1 VAETLERSEAR
12 GPEEPGPLE
21 PRHLDRVLEA
31 VHARTGPVSLSG
43 LRGAAHAALGA
54 HLVEAHGERPVL
66 FVTRSS
72 KAADA
77 LVEDLRATLGEA
89 GGGTAG
95 ATAARPRRG
104 SAAPGPAGTAP
115 ARVRPFPRHDTPPY
129 DRFSPQPFVVAQ
141 RMDVLYRWLASAPH
155 DAGPGLPGERR
166 APPTE
171 PAPVVVAPWTALA
184 LRVPSREL
192 VRARTVHLEVGQSVD
207 RDALIATLVS
217 AGYTRMPLC
226 EEPGELAVRGGIL
239 DVFPPQRP
247 RPVRIE
253 LLGDEV
259 ESLREFDPASQRS
272 QAALGH
278 AVAAPPRELLFDRS
292 GVVERSE
299 GLRARARQQGVP
311 ERAVDELTDALLRG
325 HVPPGGE
332 CLAPLLLPSTETVLD
347 FLPPDTLVVID
358 DPRGGRERLV
368 RWYEEALANFE
379 AARQS
384 GRVVPA
390 PGELALDPEALAEGL
405 RVRAPVVL
413 ERVVAEAAPGDDGI
427 GARGPG
433 TGANGAGAG
442 AGAAA
447 ETDDGAGARAAQGA
461 RAQRLHVQTTGHDG
475 LRTELVRSRSHDRP
489 LEPLARRLAAW
500 REEGWRT
507 VLAVGSLSAAERL
520 RSLLADYGERTSL
533 ARTPAPAW
541 RWSRPGQVEVRV
553 ARLSEG
559 FALPLERLAVVT
571 EEEIFGPRQRRRR
584 ARARWPEGAGAVE
597 ALAQLQPG
605 DALVHAEHGI
615 GLYRGLV
622 ELALWGGVT
631 GEFLRIEYAGGDKLF
646 LPVHRLNLVQRY
658 VGAEGH
664 PPRLDRLGG
673 ATWETAKRGVRRSLR
688 MMAEELLRVHAAR
701 ELTRGTAFS
710 PRDRMLEE
718 FEATFPYE
726 ETPDQLAA
734 IEDVLGDMTREQPMD
749 RLVCGDVGYGKTE
762 VAVRATFRAV
772 MDGKQV
778 AVLVPTTVLAQQH
791 EETFRARFAG
801 YPVRIESLSRFARPR
816 EARAVLQGL
825 ADGTVD
831 VVIGTHR
838 LLQKD
843 VAPRDLGLLVVDEEH
858 RFGVRHKEKI
868 KQLKKTVDVLTL
880 TATPIP
886 RTLQMALGGLRELS
900 VIDTP
905 PADRLAIRTQV
916 CRFSEDLVREA
927 ILRELRRGGQVFLVH
942 NRVQSIEARAELL
955 RRVVPEARVI
965 VAHGQMRERELEKH
979 MLAFAHGEADVL
991 LCTTII
997 ESGLDLPRA
1006 NTILIDRGDAL
1017 GLAQL
1022 YQLRGR
1028 VGRSAHRA
1036 YCYILVPGEQTL
1048 TDDARRRL
1056 DAIQDLTELGSGFR
1070 LASMDLEIR
1079 GAGNLLGAE
1088 QSGNLAAVGFETYME
1103 MLHETVEELRGR
1115 PAEAPVDPEIRLPVA
1130 ARLPEEYVPDVAQR
1144 LVLYKRLA
1152 SAPDEADVA
1161 TIRDE
1166 LLDRYGPL
1174 PDETR
1179 QLLEV
1184 IRLKI
1189 LARALGVA
1197 AVDYGRG
1204 EVVLTAG
1211 PTTRIDPRRLVNLM
1225 AQGGSGIRVSPEQ
1238 RVHAPVPSDRPRD
1251 LFDAARRLLRRLG
1264 APASSPPQAAEARG
1278 SGSAPCA

>member
-1 VAETLERSEAR
+1 VRAGARTGQEEPQEVVAETLERSEAR
-12 GPEEPGPLE
+12 GPKESGPLE
-21 PRHLDRVLEA
+21 PGHLDRVIE
-31 VHARTGPVSLSG
+31 VVRARTAPLSLAG

-54 HLVEAHGERPVL
+54 HLAEAHGERPVL
-66 FVTRSS
+66 FVTASS

-77 LVEDLRATLGEA
+77 LVEDLRATLGEQA
-89 GGGTAG
+89 AG
-95 ATAARPRRG
+95 AEGAAAARTRRG
-104 SAAPGPAGTAP
+104 ASASTGPAGAAP
-115 ARVRPFPRHDTPPY
+115 ARVRGFPRHDTPPY

-141 RMDVLYRWLASAPH
+141 RMDVLYRWLASALPA
-155 DAGPGLPGERR
+155 AGPGLPGERR
-166 APPTE
+166 AAPTE

-192 VRARTVHLEVGQSVD
+192 VRARTVHLEVGQTVD
-207 RDALIATLVS
+207 RDALVATLVS

-226 EEPGELAVRGGIL
+226 EEAGELAVRGGIL

-272 QAALGH
+272 QGALGH

-299 GLRARARQQGVP
+299 RLRARAREQGVP

-358 DPRGGRERLV
+358 DPRAGRERLV

-390 PGELALDPEALAEGL
+390 PDELALDPDALAEGL
-405 RVRAPVVL
+405 GARAPVVL
-413 ERVVAEAAPGDDGI
+413 ERVVAEPVAGDE
-427 GARGPG
+427 GAQ
-433 TGANGAGAG
+433 T
-442 AGAAA
+442 
-447 ETDDGAGARAAQGA
+447 
-461 RAQRLHVQTTGHDG
+461 RLHLQTAGHDA
-475 LRTELVRSRSHDRP
+475 LRTELVRCRSHERP
-489 LEPLARRLAAW
+489 LEPLAERLAAW
-500 REEGWRT
+500 REDGWRT

-533 ARTPAPAW
+533 ARTPAPVW

-584 ARARWPEGAGAVE
+584 ARPRWPEGAGAVE

-631 GEFLRIEYAGGDKLF
+631 GEFLRIEYAGGDRLF

-664 PPRLDRLGG
+664 APRLDRLGG
-673 ATWETAKRGVRRSLR
+673 STWETAKRGVRRSLR

-701 ELTRGTAFS
+701 ELARGTAFS
-710 PRDRMLEE
+710 PRDHMLEE

-762 VAVRATFRAV
+762 VAVRAAFRAV

-791 EETFRARFAG
+791 EETFRERFAG
-801 YPVRIESLSRFARPR
+801 YPVRVESLSRFARPR
-816 EARAVLQGL
+816 EARAVLEGL

-831 VVIGTHR
+831 IVIGTHR

-927 ILRELRRGGQVFLVH
+927 ILRELRRGGQVFFVH
-942 NRVQSIEARAELL
+942 NRVQSIGARAELL

-965 VAHGQMRERELEKH
+965 VAHGQMPERELEKH
-979 MLAFAHGEADVL
+979 MLAFAHGEGDVL

-997 ESGLDLPRA
+997 ESGLDLRRA

-1036 YCYILVPGEQTL
+1036 YCYILVPGEQSL

-1103 MLHETVEELRGR
+1103 MLHQTVEELRGR
-1115 PAEAPVDPEIRLPVA
+1115 PAETPVDPEIRLPVA

-1152 SAPDEADVA
+1152 SAPDEADVE

-1174 PDETR
+1174 PDEAR

-1225 AQGGSGIRVSPEQ
+1225 AQGGSSIRVSPEQ
-1238 RVHAPVPSDRPRD
+1238 RVYAPVHSDRPRD
-1251 LFDAARRLLRRLG
+1251 LFDATRRLLRRLG
-1264 APASSPPQAAEARG
+1264 APAARPAKGAEERG